1 MSPIISGGGGGGGG
15 SGTVTSVASGDTSIV
30 VTNPTTTPSL
40 QLAALNT
47 IATNELATGDVTV
60 NSHKITSLANG
71 SAATDAAAFG
81 QIPTLLSP
89 TAVKTA
95 NYNAAVGDLVP
106 CDVTGGSFTVTLPTA
121 PADKA
126 QVCVEIVAQ
135 TTTGAPKL
143 LTVAA
148 GGADVF
154 YIAAGA
160 TSVFMGQPFRSIVFQ
175 YKATGAIWYAP
186 GTGGTLPSGFEFG
199 YDQITSIVT
208 VSSTSEAAGT
218 TVIAAAA
225 HSFDGAPVKAEF
237 YSASILN
244 GASGQTIVNLW
255 EGAPPGTTNLG
266 LIVNTQSG
274 DAGAVSAAMMGE
286 LRFTP
291 SAGSHTYS
299 VIAWRAGSN
308 GTINA
313 GVGGATTHVPAYI
326 RFTKV

>member
-1 MSPIISGGGGGGGG
+1 MSPIISGGGGGGG

-47 IATNELATGDVTV
+47 IASNELATGDVTV

-81 QIPTLLSP
+81 QIPALLAP

-95 NYNAAVGDLVP
+95 NYNAAAADYVV
-106 CDVTGGSFTVTLPTA
+106 CDVSGGAFTVTLPTA
-121 PADKA
+121 PADKTQIA
-126 QVCVEIVAQ
+126 VEIVAQ

-160 TSVFMGQPFRSIVFQ
+160 TSVFMGQPFVTVVFQ

-186 GTGGTLPSGFEFG
+186 GAGAALPSGFEFG
-199 YDQITSIVT
+199 YDQITSAVNIT
-208 VSSTSEAAGT
+208 ATTEATSNA
-218 TVIAAAA
+218 IISCAA
-225 HSFDGAPVKAEF
+225 HSFDGAPVLAYF
-237 YSASILN
+237 NTQQGVPSSVTGNA
-244 GASGQTIVNLW
+244 IVISLW
-255 EGAPPGTTNLG
+255 EGVTELTELCQLNNALAGQNITSL
-266 LIVNTQSG
+266 SG
-274 DAGAVSAAMMGE
+274 PF
-286 LRFTP
+286 RFSP
-291 SAGSHTYS
+291 SAGSHTYTVAAYTTS
-299 VIAWRAGSN
+299 TTGTPKVGAGS
-308 GTINA
+308 GGVA
-313 GVGGATTHVPAYI
+313 GVAPAYI